1 MAFKLKGT
9 GVNKTKIYLQ
19 PTADAAAP
27 GSRHWEYVTA
37 DAALV
42 VEACGYIVTTSEDGR
57 LAYDM
62 LQVGDVIWVYTVV
75 AILDT
80 RPISDDKAGGITG
93 LQAVVVVRKDA
104 DVLELSGPLFGTTT
118 VSYTS

>member
-9 GVNKTKIYLQ
+9 GTNKTKMYLQ
-19 PTADAAAP
+19 PTTSAAAP

-37 DAALV
+37 DAALT
-42 VEACGYIVTTSEDGR
+42 VEACGYIVTTSEDGQ
-57 LAYDM
+57 LAYNM
-62 LQVGDVIWVYTVV
+62 LQVGDIVWVYTVA
-75 AILDT
+75 AISDS
-80 RPISDDKAGGITG
+80 RPISEDKAAGITG

-104 DVLELSGPLFGTTT
+104 DVLELSGPLFGTAS